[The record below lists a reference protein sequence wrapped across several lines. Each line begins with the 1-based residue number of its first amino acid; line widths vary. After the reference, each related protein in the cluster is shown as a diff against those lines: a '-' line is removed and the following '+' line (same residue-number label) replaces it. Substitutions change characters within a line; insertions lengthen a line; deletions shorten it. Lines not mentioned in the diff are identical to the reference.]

1 MIDKLKL
8 RLSTA
13 ALLVLLTGGAAMAQ
27 DAKSLR
33 IGLIEDADTLD
44 PAQGRSLGGRQV
56 FASLCDKLFDIDKSA
71 SVVGMLV
78 SSHEV
83 STDGLTITLQL
94 RDGVKF
100 HDGTSFDAEAVKFNI
115 ERSLTLEQSA
125 RKGDLRAVGSV
136 EVVDP
141 LTAKLH
147 LKQPFTPLLA
157 QLADRAGMM
166 VSPTAAKAVDA
177 AAFAAAPVCSGP
189 FKLVERVVQD
199 RIVLEKFADY
209 WDKEAIKVDK
219 VTYLPVPDATV
230 RLNNLLAGQLDLIEQ
245 VSASDIERVK
255 ADSRFVVT
263 TVDGL
268 GFFYFLFN
276 LANGEGAKN
285 QFATNIK
292 LRQAID
298 AAIDRTIINQVA
310 FGGNFTPGN
319 QTVPPSSPYYD
330 KAFPIPARD
339 LDKAKALVAESG
351 IANPTLDVT
360 VNNSPTFL
368 RVAQVIQSMAAEGGI
383 TLNIKPVEAST
394 GNAAVTAGEFQAHL
408 SFWSGRADPDGNT
421 YNYLGCEGSSNA
433 GKYCNKAVDKLLTA
447 AAREGDPAKR
457 AEIYAQATAL
467 WKPEAPLL
475 VVYHSKPIF
484 AARQEVEGFTP
495 IPDGLMRLKGV
506 SIR

>member
-8 RLSTA
+8 GLSTA
-13 ALLVLLTGGAAMAQ
+13 AILLFLSGGTLAQ
-27 DAKSLR
+27 EAKSLR

-56 FASLCDKLFDIDKSA
+56 FAALCDKLFDIDKNA
-71 SVVGMLV
+71 KVVGMLA
-78 SSHEV
+78 SGHEI
-83 STDGLTITLQL
+83 SADGLTITLKL
-94 RDGVKF
+94 REGVKF
-100 HDGTSFDAEAVKFNI
+100 HDGTPFDAEAVKFNI

-125 RKGDLRAVGSV
+125 RKGDLRAVDTV

-141 LTAKLH
+141 LTVKLR

-166 VSPTAAKAVDA
+166 VSPTAAKAADA
-177 AAFAAAPVCSGP
+177 ATFAAAPVCSGP

-209 WDKEAIKVDK
+209 WDKDAIKVDK

-245 VSASDIERVK
+245 VSTSDIDRVK
-255 ADSRFVVT
+255 ADNRFAVT

-285 QFATNIK
+285 EFATNVK
-292 LRQAID
+292 LRQAVD
-298 AAIDRTIINQVA
+298 AAIDRTIVNQVA

-330 KAFPIPARD
+330 KAFPVPARD

-351 IANPTLDVT
+351 VANPALDVT

-368 RVAQVIQSMAAEGGI
+368 RVAQVIKSMVAEAGI

-421 YNYLGCEGSSNA
+421 YNYLGCKGSSNA
-433 GKYCNKAVDKLLTA
+433 GKYCNTAVDELLTA
-447 AAREGDPAKR
+447 AAKAGDPAKR

-467 WKPEAPLL
+467 WMPEAPLL
-475 VVYHSKPIF
+475 VIYHAKPIF

-495 IPDGLMRLKGV
+495 IPDGLMRVKGV
-506 SIR
+506 SVR